1 MPSPVGHALA
11 GFTIGLLADRTASAW
26 PPGQPRKLLTTMT
39 VLSAT
44 VAALPDVDL
53 LSDFHRGWTHS
64 LGATALVAILTAA
77 VTGKVTDVW
86 VRRVRQVR
94 GVRGV
99 RQVRGVPRGPAW
111 RLAFA
116 LAAAQASH
124 ILLDWLG
131 TDRFPPSGIQVF
143 WPFGTSH
150 YLSGWDIFP
159 RTERNFANPDILAI
173 NLRAVLFEL
182 FALGPLVW
190 LSIMVKRR
198 RRSRVLISV
207 PDHPQP
213 PSA

>member
-11 GFTIGLLADRTASAW
+11 GFTIGLLADRTVSAW

-39 VLSAT
+39 ILSAT
-44 VAALPDVDL
+44 VAALPDADL
-53 LSDFHRGWTHS
+53 LSDLHRGWTHS

-77 VTGKVTDVW
+77 VTGKVIS
-86 VRRVRQVR
+86 R
-94 GVRGV
+94 GSQEQIGM
-99 RQVRGVPRGPAW
+99 AW

-131 TDRFPPSGIQVF
+131 TDRFPPNGIQVF

-150 YLSGWDIFP
+150 YLSGWNIFP
-159 RTERNFANPDILAI
+159 RTERNFANPEILAI
-173 NLRAVLFEL
+173 NLRAVVFEL

-190 LSIMVKRR
+190 LSIRVKRR

-207 PDHPQP
+207 PDRPQP